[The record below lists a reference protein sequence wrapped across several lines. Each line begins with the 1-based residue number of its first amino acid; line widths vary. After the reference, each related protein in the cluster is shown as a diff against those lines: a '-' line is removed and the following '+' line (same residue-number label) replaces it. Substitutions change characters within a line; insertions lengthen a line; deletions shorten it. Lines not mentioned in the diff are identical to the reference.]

1 MHTHKL
7 QQMRICSHNC
17 CPPARAAAWCDPLAP
32 PLPVARAPALRCWPQ
47 RCCRPQRT
55 QWLPAVAAAAP
66 PCHGRS
72 GQPAQS
78 SWGHVHLRQCSA
90 GQGNRA
96 TGMRAHLRRREM
108 DPVCAC
114 VCRRVLVPVPVCVC
128 VCACVCVCVC
138 VCVCARVRARASIVY
153 NNMYRTSQV
162 QTSHAV
168 CACACTRMRMGCEKS
183 DWSSPRAHPSMLVH
197 QQQCGVLT
205 RTLSFCAHA
214 RTHAH

>member
-1 MHTHKL
+1 M
-7 QQMRICSHNC
+7 
-17 CPPARAAAWCDPLAP
+17 A
-32 PLPVARAPALRCWPQ
+32 
-47 RCCRPQRT
+47 
-55 QWLPAVAAAAP
+55 
-66 PCHGRS
+66 
-72 GQPAQS
+72 
-78 SWGHVHLRQCSA
+78 
-90 GQGNRA
+90 
-96 TGMRAHLRRREM
+96 
-108 DPVCAC
+108 
-114 VCRRVLVPVPVCVC
+114 VLVNLHSQVGAMSICGSVLQDRAIVRLACGPICAGVRWILCVRACAGACLCLCLCVFVCVRVCVC
-128 VCACVCVCVC
+128 VCACVCVCVRVC

-214 RTHAH
+214 RTHARTLNHTHTQHVHKCAHTITNLLPQ